1 MFWSPTIWAKIK
13 FISWKNLLIKKTSQ
27 NELFVVSF
35 SNVVIFRLKLKSI
48 KKIIKKYLLL
58 VLIYLPIQIFI
69 FSWGLIFLLLLKV
82 WVIDKLC
89 TYVSFDKVTVVINV
103 VTQWCKTIIYS
114 RAQQPYILS
123 WFCSSWKN
131 TLFIK

>member
-1 MFWSPTIWAKIK
+1 MLWSPMIWAKIK

-103 VTQWCKTIIYS
+103 VNQWCKTIIYS
-114 RAQQPYILS
+114 RARQPISL
-123 WFCSSWKN
+123 WFCIHEKTHYS
-131 TLFIK
+131 